1 MDLSWQVIAAVL
13 VCCAAGSFFFALAE
27 SALFALGK
35 WRAQRISESGLKG
48 GREVNALLEQAPDL
62 LGTLALGNTFSN
74 AAMVGITT
82 WVILKHH
89 YSPFLPLLWLLLL
102 VLLGCEV
109 LPKTLGVRAPE
120 FWSLRLARPLQA
132 VVFLTRP
139 FRQVAQTINARLVR
153 MFTPRS
159 VKPQPA
165 ISDEEYKELLEMA
178 YQQGAL
184 AQSEKEII
192 LQILSL
198 DRRTAGDVMRP
209 RSQLTLISDDLS
221 KEEMLEVALQA
232 RHSRLPM
239 YDETPDTIIGVLNA
253 RGLMLNPEADLEDVI
268 EFPSFVPQSMNLL
281 QLLKSL
287 QRQRRGIAIVLD
299 EFGSTA
305 GVVSME
311 DILQEMLGPFRH
323 EHDAPGFIIEKLGP
337 DRWRVNGV
345 CRIDHFRR
353 EYPDVG
359 EVEEVDTM
367 GGLALQQFEIVP
379 AQGESV
385 TFRGLRLTAQ
395 AVDDRRIR
403 ELLVERV
410 KR

>member
-1 MDLSWQVIAAVL
+1 MDLSWEVIAAVL
-13 VCCAAGSFFFALAE
+13 ICCAAGSFFFALAE

-35 WRAQRISESGLKG
+35 WRAQRMAESGAKG
-48 GREVNALLEQAPDL
+48 GKEVYQLLEEAPDL

-82 WVILKHH
+82 WLILKYHLA
-89 YSPFLPLLWLLLL
+89 PLVPLLWLLLL
-102 VLLGCEV
+102 ILVGCEV

-120 FWSLRLARPLQA
+120 FWSLRLVTALRA
-132 VVFLTRP
+132 VVFITRP
-139 FRQVAQTINARLVR
+139 VRQIAQSINGWLVR
-153 MFTPRS
+153 TFTPKS
-159 VKPQPA
+159 VKPQMV
-165 ISDEEYKELLEMA
+165 ISEEEYQELLEMA

-198 DRRTAGDVMRP
+198 DRRTAGDVMKA
-209 RSQLTLISDDLS
+209 RSQLTLVPDDLS
-221 KEEMLEVALQA
+221 KDEMVELAVKA

-253 RGLMLNPEADLEDVI
+253 RGLLLNPDADLEEVI
-268 EFPSFVPQSMNLL
+268 EFPSFVPESMNLL

-323 EHDAPGFIIEKLGP
+323 EHDAPEFIIEKLGT

-345 CRIDHFRR
+345 CRIDHFQR
-353 EYPDVG
+353 EYPDIG
-359 EVEEVDTM
+359 DIDEVDTM
-367 GGLALQQFEIVP
+367 GGLALQQFEYVP

-385 TFRGLRLTAQ
+385 LYRGLRLTAQ
-395 AVDDRRIR
+395 AVDERRIR
-403 ELLVERV
+403 ELVVERV